1 MEAQKNRFSLICICL
16 SNKGR
21 RGRKCKNIT
30 KWSTQVPYCS
40 RICLSLELRLA
51 HPRASL
57 NNHVLY
63 LDFLREYIF
72 SFPRISGITQLF
84 RCSQTWSHQVK
95 FRKSIQESSS
105 INGVPR
111 LRKQKMSFSSGAYL
125 ATLNTNKTISF
136 LFSQHLKGLE
146 GIKQHPNN

>member
-1 MEAQKNRFSLICICL
+1 MEAQKTRFSLICICL

-21 RGRKCKNIT
+21 RGRKCTNIT
-30 KWSTQVPYCS
+30 KWPTQVPYCS

-63 LDFLREYIF
+63 LYSLRECIF

-84 RCSQTWSHQVK
+84 CWSQTWSHQVK
-95 FRKSIQESSS
+95 CGKSIQESLP

-111 LRKQKMSFSSGAYL
+111 LRKQKMSFSSSMYL

-136 LFSQHLKGLE
+136 LFSN
-146 GIKQHPNN
+146 I